1 MSFREK
7 LEEITVMPND
17 KKAQN
22 KIRVRLKS
30 FDHRVIDEAAKKL
43 VETALSTGAVVVGPV
58 PLPNRNKTITVV
70 ASPHTDKDSQEH
82 FEIIT
87 HKRVVDI
94 VNPTS
99 KTIDALMHLELPAGV
114 GIQIKM

>member
-1 MSFREK
+1 MVQNQKPTEK
-7 LEEITVMPND
+7 
-17 KKAQN
+17 KGQS

-58 PLPNRNKTITVV
+58 PLPNRIKDITVV

-82 FEIIT
+82 FNLIT

>member
-1 MSFREK
+1 MV
-7 LEEITVMPND
+7 TD
-17 KKAQN
+17 KKSQN

-30 FDHRVIDEAAKKL
+30 FDHRVIDDAAKKI
-43 VETALSTGAVVVGPV
+43 VETALSTGADVVGPV
-58 PLPNRNKTITVV
+58 PLPNRRKEITVV
-70 ASPHTDKDSQEH
+70 ASPHTDKNSQEH
-82 FEIIT
+82 YEIIT

-94 VNPTS
+94 INPTS